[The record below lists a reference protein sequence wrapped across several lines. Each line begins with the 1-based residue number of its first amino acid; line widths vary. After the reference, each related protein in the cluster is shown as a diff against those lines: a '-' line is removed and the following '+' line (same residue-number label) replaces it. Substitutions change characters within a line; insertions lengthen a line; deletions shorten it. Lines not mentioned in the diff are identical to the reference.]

1 MTERTGLFRY
11 VRWPDIAAYEARG
24 WMVVVPDLGPVH
36 GFWSCLMWHAEDPNC
51 EWCRNAG

>member
-11 VRWPDIAAYEARG
+11 VRWLDIPAYEARG

-36 GFWSCLMWHAEDPNC
+36 GFWSCLMWHC
-51 EWCRNAG
+51 ECGEVSPW